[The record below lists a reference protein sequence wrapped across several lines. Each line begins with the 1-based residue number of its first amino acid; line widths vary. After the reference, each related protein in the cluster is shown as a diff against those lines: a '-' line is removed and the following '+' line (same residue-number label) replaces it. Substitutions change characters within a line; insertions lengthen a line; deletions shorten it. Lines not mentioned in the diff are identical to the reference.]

1 MFTLDT
7 RDIERM
13 ARKVGEAEKQM
24 PFLCSFALNNAMKDV
39 RDAEY
44 AQMKAS
50 FDRPTPYS
58 LNSLRIEPSTKNNLR
73 ARLHFKEFGGTPA
86 FKYLGP
92 EVEGGK
98 RRHTGFERA
107 LQRAGI
113 LRGDEYVVPSRRL
126 NRNAYGNMPG
136 GLATSILSGLGA
148 ATDPMQ
154 NRAAKSRRKTKKPR
168 AQYVVFRNRGKA
180 PDGIYQQKAKWA
192 VPVFLFVSAP
202 NYRARYPYYDSAKR
216 VFPASFKKH
225 FHAGFE
231 RFVAK
236 ALK

>member
-1 MFTLDT
+1 MLKIDFTA
-7 RDIERM
+7 IERM
-13 ARKVGEAEKQM
+13 ADKIGAAEKQL
-24 PFLCSFALNNAMKDV
+24 PFLISFALNNAMKDV
-39 RDAEY
+39 RAAEY
-44 AQMKAS
+44 DQMKAS
-50 FDRPTPYS
+50 FERPTPYT
-58 LNSLRIEPSTKNNLR
+58 LNSLRIEPSTKTNLR

-92 EVEGGK
+92 EVEGGP

-113 LRGDEYVVPSRRL
+113 LRGDEYIVPSRRL
-126 NRNAYGNMPG
+126 NLNAYGNMPSG
-136 GLATSILSGLGA
+136 RATSILSALGA

-154 NRAAKSRRKTKKPR
+154 NRAKVSRRKIKKPR
-168 AQYVVFRNRGKA
+168 AEYVVFRNRGKA

-192 VPVFLFVSAP
+192 VPVFLFVKAP
-202 NYRARYPYYDSAKR
+202 KYRARYPYYEAAGR
-216 VFPASFKKH
+216 VFPAAFKKH
-225 FHAGFE
+225 FHAGFD